1 MILRDLRESSLLS
14 EIWNNKWKMVGL
26 WIATVLLVAGVLI
39 FWPRTYKSEA
49 RIFLQVGRE
58 SVGLDPTAT
67 TGQTIAVQQSDR
79 SDEIIT
85 AIDILRSRGIV
96 EKAVRRLTPDVIT
109 GKTSMGGE
117 SSEPNP
123 ISEIVSGLIG
133 GAVEIVR
140 SLDPVTEDERAII
153 KVQKNLEIAAERNSE
168 IISIHYHAKSPQL
181 AQLIV
186 DTVVEIY
193 QEEHAR
199 VHRTL
204 GSKKFF
210 EEQRGLLKVKVAD
223 KITELQ
229 QMKNEFGFATV
240 EGKRT
245 LLERQLGDV
254 VSDKYQTEKL
264 LEESRSKILD
274 IKRQIDVTSQRLPS
288 VELTKD
294 SEAANLQSQQLFA
307 VQLREIELSTRFSD
321 NHPALKIAREQAK
334 EAALKHQANNTA
346 SKEVSN
352 DINPIYQ
359 QLVSDKTREQT
370 LASGY
375 EARLAMLIDQEKK
388 ILESV
393 RELNH
398 QEIKIKEIEREY
410 QLAEQDYM
418 TYSKNLEQ
426 IRVDNALE
434 SDRISS
440 VNVVQQASLQHK
452 PASPSKLLVIAFG
465 GLLGLT
471 GTAWLIFG
479 RIFAPVQY
487 SGLPQSAKPELRDES
502 FEEEEQFASSVH

>member
-1 MILRDLRESSLLS
+1 MIS
-14 EIWNNKWKMVGL
+14 L
-26 WIATVLLVAGVLI
+26 WIATVLLIAGVLI
-39 FWPRTYKSEA
+39 FWPRKYESEA

-79 SDEIIT
+79 TDEIIT
-85 AIDILRSRGIV
+85 AIDILKSRSVV
-96 EKAVRRLTPDVIT
+96 EKAVARLTPDVVH
-109 GKTSMGGE
+109 GKAAIDGE
-117 SSEPNP
+117 TTKSNP
-123 ISEIVSGLIG
+123 IGDFVNGMIG
-133 GAVEIVR
+133 SAINVVR
-140 SLDPVTEDERAII
+140 SLDPVSEDERAII
-153 KVQKNLEIAAERNSE
+153 KVQKNLDIVAERNSE
-168 IISIHYHAKSPQL
+168 IISINYQAKSPQL
-181 AQLIV
+181 AQLVV
-186 DTVVEIY
+186 DTVVAIY

-199 VHRTL
+199 VHRTQ

-210 EEQRGLLKVKVAD
+210 EDQCELLKVKVAD

-229 QMKNEFGFATV
+229 EAKNEFGFATV
-240 EGKRT
+240 EGKRN
-245 LLERQLGDV
+245 LLERQLSEV

-264 LEESRSKILD
+264 LKESKSKIAD
-274 IKRQIDVTSQRLPS
+274 IKEQIEVTPERLPS

-307 VQLREIELSTRFSD
+307 VQLREIELSTRYND
-321 NHPALKIAREQAK
+321 NHPALKIAREQA
-334 EAALKHQANNTA
+334 AAAAKKHQANNTS

-352 DINPIYQ
+352 DINPVYQ
-359 QLVSDKTREQT
+359 QLLIDKTREQT
-370 LASGY
+370 VASGF
-375 EARLAMLIDQEKK
+375 EARLAMLVEQEQT
-388 ILESV
+388 ILDSV

-410 QLAEQDYM
+410 TLAEQDYM

-440 VNVVQQASLQHK
+440 VNVVQEASLQHK

-471 GTAWLIFG
+471 GTAWLVFG
-479 RIFAPVQY
+479 KMFSQMQY
-487 SGLPQSAKPELRDES
+487 SGPTQTAKTEIEDEA
-502 FEEEEQFASSVH
+502 FEEDEQFATSVH